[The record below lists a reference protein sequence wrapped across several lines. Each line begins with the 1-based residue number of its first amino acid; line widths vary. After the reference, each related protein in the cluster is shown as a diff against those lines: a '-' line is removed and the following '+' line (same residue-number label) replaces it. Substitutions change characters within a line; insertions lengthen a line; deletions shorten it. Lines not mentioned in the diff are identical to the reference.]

1 MTTPYHCK
9 YCMCREPIL
18 TKYIRPG
25 VLIYILTAYLS
36 FTVLS
41 AFGIE
46 INTIYVQLLGQWGM
60 LVMTAYFGGRT
71 LEKIMLMKNKE
82 NNNDFERI
90 LFYCWSSFHS
100 QVAIA
105 DPNIFQTTLSAVH
118 KVHCMSG
125 ARLDLATHWATGSM
139 AKKDLVITNV

>member
-1 MTTPYHCK
+1 
-9 YCMCREPIL
+9 MCREPIL

-82 NNNDFERI
+82 NNNDYR
-90 LFYCWSSFHS
+90 
-100 QVAIA
+100 
-105 DPNIFQTTLSAVH
+105 N
-118 KVHCMSG
+118 
-125 ARLDLATHWATGSM
+125 
-139 AKKDLVITNV
+139 